1 MASPL
6 LPLRGDKMRGSFA
19 DSLAGWLARS
29 LAPFL
34 SLFLE
39 FPLLSRIGGRYLAR
53 RRAEAGGREGAGHS
67 RGTVTFSDCRKHF
80 VRSFAVRRSFVKA
93 TLVRRPSVLRPPL
106 RRAAVEGDH
115 SFRGRSVYAAAAP
128 APLFFPTVAWLT
140 MQTRRGRER
149 GNGVAEEATEESNY
163 TSSSSAPQA
172 ISSSHSPFSGPL
184 LALFPS
190 PADCHICL
198 DVLGGGHLLTSG
210 IPSLRDRDRLWRR
223 QCLC

>member
-1 MASPL
+1 M
-6 LPLRGDKMRGSFA
+6 
-19 DSLAGWLARS
+19 AGWLVGW

-67 RGTVTFSDCRKHF
+67 SGTVTFSDCRKHF

-93 TLVRRPSVLRPPL
+93 TLVRSTSFLRPSASAP
-106 RRAAVEGDH
+106 RRR
-115 SFRGRSVYAAAAP
+115 RGRQTTRSVAAPFTLLPRAP

-140 MQTRRGRER
+140 MQTRRGREH

-184 LALFPS
+184 LAFFPS

-198 DVLGGGHLLTSG
+198 SRC
-210 IPSLRDRDRLWRR
+210 PWRR
-223 QCLC
+223 PPLDLWNPVPS